1 MSRKKKLIN
10 NSDLPDHEIEAI
22 ARCIYP
28 DILELFES
36 EKVKKSLPNGRQER
50 LRRKRKMSSKRFQ
63 RKCLQVPSSYVNLAL
78 MKMLVIRR
86 CKQMKILG
94 ERMKQL
100 REESGFSQNK
110 LAKLVGLP
118 QSSINRYESGFSN
131 PAPET
136 LVWYADYFDVSLDFL
151 FGRTDKPQGK
161 RYQYK
166 PKLDPEMAK
175 FVEMCFEPGTRANK
189 ELKAS
194 ILKMVS
200 EEKK

>member
-1 MSRKKKLIN
+1 
-10 NSDLPDHEIEAI
+10 
-22 ARCIYP
+22 
-28 DILELFES
+28 
-36 EKVKKSLPNGRQER
+36 
-50 LRRKRKMSSKRFQ
+50 MSSKRFQ
-63 RKCLQVPSSYVNLAL
+63 RKCLQVPNSYVNLAL

-131 PAPET
+131 PTPET

>member
-63 RKCLQVPSSYVNLAL
+63 RKCLQVPNGYVNLAL